1 MKKIPL
7 IIFSIVLAI
16 VLTLSGC
23 AKTEYVTVTDT
34 IVVTET
40 ITTTSDHNYSYKV
53 GDALVLYITE
63 LLKERGL
70 LNSVAAVTSSGDSIK
85 LLFAGQ
91 INNEIVSLAQ
101 EAINEIA
108 PGFPLNVT
116 VGTMVTSLV

>member
-1 MKKIPL
+1 MKKIP
-7 IIFSIVLAI
+7 IIILSINVAI
-16 VLTLSGC
+16 ALTLSGC

-40 ITTTSDHNYSYKV
+40 ITTTSEHNYSYKV

-91 INNEIVSLAQ
+91 VNSEIVNLAQ
-101 EAINEIA
+101 ETINEIA

-116 VGTMVTSLV
+116 VGTIVTEIV